1 MSQKSLSGQD
11 FSYQPS
17 KNSHPTFLFLHLFS
31 DYLLSLLL
39 ILAMGCLD
47 LESSKKFLS
56 GGRDKLAVWE

>member
-17 KNSHPTFLFLHLFS
+17 KNSHPTFLFLYLFS
-31 DYLLSLLL
+31 DYLLSLL

-47 LESSKKFLS
+47 LESAKKFLL
-56 GGRDKLAVWE
+56 GEGIN